1 MKMTKLRKA
10 GMRVAMV
17 ALCSGALSAIPMM
30 AQDPAPAAPQGQMGP
45 RGRGMQG
52 QQLEMLTQKLNLTAD
67 QQTQVKAIDE
77 DTGKQMLAVRND
89 TSLSQDDKRTKMM
102 GIRKSSQDKIRA
114 LLTDDQKTKYDAM
127 QAEMRE
133 KMKERQQ
140 GGAPAAPPQ

>member
-1 MKMTKLRKA
+1 MKMTMLRKA
-10 GMRVAMV
+10 GIWVAMV

-30 AQDPAPAAPQGQMGP
+30 AQDTAPAAPQGQVGP
-45 RGRGMQG
+45 RGRNMQA

-77 DTGKQMLAVRND
+77 DTGKQMMAVRND

-114 LLTDDQKTKYDAM
+114 ILTDDQKTKYDAM
-127 QAEMRE
+127 QAEMKER
-133 KMKERQQ
+133 MKERQQ
-140 GGAPAAPPQ
+140 GGAPPAPPQ